1 MPKQAGDRGATTAP
15 SYSAP
20 DPFAGVQ
27 STPAAPTVP
36 APSNWYMPTDPFA
49 PVASTYSGDNSA
61 DRRVGNVLP
70 TATAQPHRSAPV
82 AAPATNP
89 VVKPVVNTASPAVK
103 PAPVVA
109 QPKAMPNSQNSVY
122 DFVRTL
128 FDGVGGNLGDVAL
141 SAIRDAHSP
150 SEAVATIR
158 KSDAYASRFPGNV
171 ALLKAGKAVMNEGEY
186 LSQERTYRQVI
197 KDAGLPNSFYDKP
210 DDFGKWIAA
219 DVSPAEVASRA
230 KTASN
235 LVNSQDPATLAAFK
249 SYYGIDKGHLA
260 AYFLDPSKASP
271 ILDKQ
276 AAAASIGAEAIRE
289 GLGSSV
295 GKGFSE
301 GLVDKGITQVQARN
315 AFLGTNIEKPTVA
328 LLSGIDHTSISTG
341 DMINAQLGLD
351 ATAVKKVKSVAD
363 RETAR
368 FRGTS
373 AGTSTLDNGKAMFGG
388 DF

>member
-1 MPKQAGDRGATTAP
+1 
-15 SYSAP
+15 
-20 DPFAGVQ
+20 
-27 STPAAPTVP
+27 
-36 APSNWYMPTDPFA
+36 
-49 PVASTYSGDNSA
+49 
-61 DRRVGNVLP
+61 
-70 TATAQPHRSAPV
+70 
-82 AAPATNP
+82 
-89 VVKPVVNTASPAVK
+89 
-103 PAPVVA
+103 
-109 QPKAMPNSQNSVY
+109 MPNSQNSVY
-122 DFVRTL
+122 DFVREL
-128 FDGVGGNLGDVAL
+128 FNGVGGNLGNVVLA
-141 SAIRDAHSP
+141 AIRDAHSP
-150 SEAVATIR
+150 TEAVATIR
-158 KSDAYASRFPGNV
+158 KSPEYAARFPGNI

-210 DDFGKWIAA
+210 DDFGKWIAN
-219 DVSPAEVASRA
+219 DVSPTEVASRA
-230 KTASN
+230 KTASD

-249 SYYGIDKGHLA
+249 NYYGIDKGHLA
-260 AYFLDPSKASP
+260 AYFLDPTKAAP
-271 ILDKQ
+271 ILQKQ
-276 AAAASIGAEAIRE
+276 ANAAAIGAEAIHE

-295 GKGFSE
+295 GKGFAE
-301 GLVDKGITQVQARN
+301 GLVDKGITQTQARS
-315 AFLGTNIEKPTVA
+315 AFLNTNIEKPTVA

>member
-1 MPKQAGDRGATTAP
+1 MPRQAGDRRA
-15 SYSAP
+15 
-20 DPFAGVQ
+20 
-27 STPAAPTVP
+27 
-36 APSNWYMPTDPFA
+36 
-49 PVASTYSGDNSA
+49 
-61 DRRVGNVLP
+61 GNVLP

-89 VVKPVVNTASPAVK
+89 VMRPIVNAATPVAAPAANVAAK
-103 PAPVVA
+103 PAGA
-109 QPKAMPNSQNSVY
+109 PKGGDSVY
-122 DFVRTL
+122 SYVMSL
-128 FDGVGGNLGDVAL
+128 FNGIGGNLGNVVLA
-141 SAIRDAHSP
+141 AIRDSHSA
-150 SEAVATIR
+150 SEAIATIR
-158 KSDAYASRFPGNV
+158 NSDAYAARFPGNV
-171 ALLKAGKAVMNEGEY
+171 ALLKAGKAVLSESEY
-186 LSQERTYRQVI
+186 LSQERSYRQVL

-230 KTASN
+230 KSASD

-260 AYFLDPSKASP
+260 AYFLDPTKAAP
-271 ILDKQ
+271 ILEKQ
-276 AAAASIGAEAIRE
+276 AAAASIGAEAIHE
-289 GLGSSV
+289 GLDSSV
-295 GKGFSE
+295 GKGFAE
-301 GLVDKGITQVQARN
+301 GLVDKGITQVQARS

-328 LLSGIDHTSISTG
+328 LLSGIDHTNISTG

-373 AGTSTLDNGKAMFGG
+373 AGTSTLDSGKAMFGG